1 MLQHRIRSPLK
12 GTSLGHEHNG
22 KFLFFFLFQLVYFGC
37 SLQISFHR
45 KFPSVVFVWLSGMA
59 AALNRNKNITPFF
72 PCLLLPSTTKKKKNT
87 LSIWSKDFIVALEFS
102 LGCLC
107 TFHGPSQQ
115 LSLKCFQMQSCT
127 ETLQC
132 QGSKELELLI
142 LGVHAE
148 NADFI

>member
-22 KFLFFFLFQLVYFGC
+22 KFLFFSLSACLFWMQFVDFLSQKVSFCCFCLAFWYGSSTEQKQEYY
-37 SLQISFHR
+37 SL
-45 KFPSVVFVWLSGMA
+45 
-59 AALNRNKNITPFF
+59 FF
-72 PCLLLPSTTKKKKNT
+72 PASFFLPPLKKKNT

-132 QGSKELELLI
+132 QGSKELDLLI

-148 NADFI
+148 NAGFI